1 VLPWL
6 TAWARLIV
14 DDASALEVAN
24 QAVAHAASGRK
35 ALKAPEL
42 RLAARDEAAKLLA
55 HGVAAVPAHESA
67 AGHASTTARSHTSNA
82 AVFAPPTPG
91 GDVDDAGAG
100 DAKSSRSDP
109 REQTQTGRLAIA
121 LESLAPFERLA
132 CVTYFVDGSGTDAVA
147 SLLGVSRERAVE
159 ILENAAPALAHA
171 VGENEIPD
179 FAATVDEVEV
189 VTR

>member
-14 DDASALEVAN
+14 DDATALDVAN

-35 ALKAPEL
+35 ALKPPEL
-42 RLAARDEAAKLLA
+42 RLAAHAEAARLLA
-55 HGVAAVPAHESA
+55 RGVAAVPAAETATRHLSA
-67 AGHASTTARSHTSNA
+67 HTSTRYA

-91 GDVDDAGAG
+91 DDASTG
-100 DAKSSRSDP
+100 DAKPSRPDP

-121 LESLAPFERLA
+121 LEALTPFERLA

-147 SLLGVSRERAVE
+147 ELLGVARERAVA
-159 ILENAAPALAHA
+159 ILENAAPTLARA
-171 VGENEIPD
+171 VGEHELPD
-179 FAATVDEVEV
+179 FAAAVDEVEV